1 MAAYGT
7 YVEGDTYFAN
17 RLYVSVW
24 TETADATKTIA
35 LTEASMRIDRLKF
48 SGILVDDDQDLE
60 FPRYYLDADGTDN
73 GADGT
78 ETIPDDLQYACFE
91 LAFALLDGKDPDIEL
106 ENLAVLSH
114 RFDKIATGKSGQILQ
129 HILAGIPSAT
139 AWHYLLPYLTSGR
152 TLKLNRVS

>member
-7 YVEGDTYFAN
+7 YAEGDTYFAN

-24 TETADATKTIA
+24 TEEPDATKTIA
-35 LTEASMRIDRLKF
+35 LTEATMRIDRLKF

-73 GADGT
+73 GPEGD
-78 ETIPDDLQYACFE
+78 EEIPDDIQNACFE
-91 LAFALLDGKDPDIEL
+91 LAFALLDGRNPELEL
-106 ENLAVLSH
+106 ENLTVLSH
-114 RFDKIATGKSGQILQ
+114 KFDKIVTSKTGKILQ
-129 HILAGIPSAT
+129 HVLAGIPSAM

>member
-7 YVEGDTYFAN
+7 YTEGDTYFAN
-17 RLYVSVW
+17 RLYVSAW
-24 TETADATKTIA
+24 TEALDANKTVA

-60 FPRYYLDADGTDN
+60 FPRYYLDDDGTDN
-73 GADGT
+73 GPDGT
-78 ETIPDDLQYACFE
+78 EEIPDDIQYACFE
-91 LAFALLDGKDPDIEL
+91 VALALLDERNPELEL
-106 ENLAVLSH
+106 ENLTVLNH

-129 HILAGIPSAT
+129 HILAGIPSAL

>member
-7 YVEGDTYFAN
+7 YAEGDTYFAN
-17 RLYVSVW
+17 RLYVSAW
-24 TETADATKTIA
+24 TDETDANKTVA
-35 LTEASMRIDRLKF
+35 LTEASTRIDRLKF
-48 SGILVDDDQDLE
+48 SGILVDEDQVLE

-73 GADGT
+73 EADGT
-78 ETIPDDLQYACFE
+78 ETIPDDIQNACFE
-91 LAFALLDGKDPDIEL
+91 LAFALLDGRDPDIEL
-106 ENLAVLSH
+106 ENLTVLNH

-129 HILAGIPSAT
+129 HVLAGIPSAL